1 MKIGRS
7 SECHSWQLGHDVRVG
22 QATRRQMHSSKQE
35 SLWISALQ
43 VGYEQRSQLMKRPDV
58 SQVDVGLRNGVVVL
72 TCFKERRE
80 DR

>member
-1 MKIGRS
+1 
-7 SECHSWQLGHDVRVG
+7 
-22 QATRRQMHSSKQE
+22 MHSSKQE